1 MQEIFLWMAF
11 CDGGIAMKKQ
21 WLVEGF
27 CPVDRYHCLMPVEY
41 ESVEQNGMVIEYNK
55 KRMACRNAVAGS
67 CDKLEE
73 CQFFKEA
80 PETLDKNVCWYSR

>member
-41 ESVEQNGMVIEYNK
+41 ESVEQNGMVIE
-55 KRMACRNAVAGS
+55 
-67 CDKLEE
+67 LED
-73 CQFFKEA
+73 CPFFKEA